1 VTLGSAVAFEGM
13 QFRSTNYV
21 IEGGGFSL
29 TAAGGTIVRVD
40 PSVTATI
47 NAPITG
53 AATLTKNGAGL
64 LVLGGTNS
72 YTGGT
77 AINGGI
83 VRIGA
88 DANLGAAAGGL
99 SLDAG
104 TLATTASFAS
114 SRSVALGENGG
125 TFSVAIGTQLTL
137 GGAVTGSGVLGKT
150 GAGTLVLSGA
160 NGHTGG
166 THVGAGTLLVS
177 SDANL
182 GAATA
187 PLVLDGG
194 TLRFGASFDPSA
206 ARPIALG
213 SLGGTIDTGSNT
225 STFVQ
230 GIGGAG
236 ALTKQGT
243 GTLVLAGA
251 NSYSGGTTIGAG
263 TLRIGDGGT
272 AGSIAGD
279 VANNGAI
286 VFYRSDQISYGGAIS
301 GSGTLTQAGSG
312 TTVLTGINSYSGGT
326 FIGAGTLAIG
336 NGGTSGSIAGAV
348 VNNGTL
354 LFNRSDAVVFGG
366 VISGAGALRQEG
378 GGTLTLTGANSYTG
392 GTAIVR
398 GRVETAGSLASLA
411 VVVET
416 GATLSGGGSIAG
428 LVTVADGAHFAP
440 GPLDSPGILSVGALS
455 FAPGAQLDWRLGQ
468 PQLLGATRVLD
479 SPLNDLA
486 RVAGD
491 LTLDGTVNVIAVS
504 GAAALPGSYRLIEYG
519 GALTDNGV
527 VLGPLPA
534 RFASTVVQTAIPG
547 QVNLIAVRDGLAIQ
561 FWDGSDALGNGQVNG
576 GTGTW
581 TFAAGNWTG
590 SSGAINQQWLSGM
603 AIFTT
608 PGGQVTLGEDLDA
621 IALQFVAD
629 GYRIQGAG
637 HTLTFRAHASGF
649 GGLVRVDPDASAEI
663 GAVIAGTAGLAKVD
677 SGRLILSGANSYSGG
692 TSVLGGTLQIGNG
705 GTSGSIVGDV
715 EDNARLVFNRSD
727 SVTFAGAIS
736 GLGSVGQ
743 IGSGVLSLTGRQQL
757 FRWHKRAR
765 RHASDRTG
773 CQYRCGDRC
782 VAGGFGQAALDR
794 RVRSGRD
801 PIDLARRGGRDLRHQ
816 RLWRH
821 DRPARRR
828 AGRIDQD
835 RRRSARARGQ
845 QRLCRSDADR
855 CRRAR
860 GYRLDPIG
868 HHGRAERH
876 LERHRTDLRQCA
888 QSRPDRSRQ
897 LDRDADRYRKLRRFG
912 GRARNR
918 GNPRGRRFAER
929 PACHRGGVRP
939 AGATIVQVDNLGG
952 EGDLT
957 TGDGILVVD
966 AAAGGTTAPTAF
978 ALAGPLLAGPYEYQ
992 LQRGGASSSAAD
1004 DWFLRSTL
1012 DPDTP
1017 SYRLE
1022 TSLYAALPA
1031 LALSYGRSLMG
1042 TLHERVGDVG
1052 REHASPRDNGVLWS
1066 RVLGR
1071 DGRREGRNGILSESP
1086 GYDYDYY
1093 ALQLGADLIRNSG
1106 ETGDDFA
1113 GVYGAYGSG
1122 NGEVEHFTGE
1132 RAGEDRFDAY
1142 SLGAYWTHLWPT
1154 GWYLDGVVQGSWY
1167 DLTADSVRLP
1177 ELTTDG
1183 FGFAASIEGG
1193 RSLQS
1198 GGVTI
1203 EPQAQ
1208 IVFQTASLDRAADVA
1223 AQIRFDDMESL
1234 AGRIG
1239 ARVAKTWDQGD
1250 ETLTLWARAN
1260 LWYEFL
1266 GETTSEFSSAT
1277 GFSPLHADLGGEWLE
1292 FNAGVTVDVTSGV
1305 SVHGNVTYETDFG
1318 NDLRGLEAQMG
1329 VRIAW

>member
-1 VTLGSAVAFEGM
+1 
-13 QFRSTNYV
+13 
-21 IEGGGFSL
+21 
-29 TAAGGTIVRVD
+29 
-40 PSVTATI
+40 
-47 NAPITG
+47 
-53 AATLTKNGAGL
+53 
-64 LVLGGTNS
+64 
-72 YTGGT
+72 
-77 AINGGI
+77 
-83 VRIGA
+83 
-88 DANLGAAAGGL
+88 
-99 SLDAG
+99 
-104 TLATTASFAS
+104 
-114 SRSVALGENGG
+114 
-125 TFSVAIGTQLTL
+125 
-137 GGAVTGSGVLGKT
+137 
-150 GAGTLVLSGA
+150 
-160 NGHTGG
+160 
-166 THVGAGTLLVS
+166 
-177 SDANL
+177 
-182 GAATA
+182 
-187 PLVLDGG
+187 
-194 TLRFGASFDPSA
+194 
-206 ARPIALG
+206 
-213 SLGGTIDTGSNT
+213 
-225 STFVQ
+225 
-230 GIGGAG
+230 
-236 ALTKQGT
+236 
-243 GTLVLAGA
+243 
-251 NSYSGGTTIGAG
+251 
-263 TLRIGDGGT
+263 
-272 AGSIAGD
+272 
-279 VANNGAI
+279 
-286 VFYRSDQISYGGAIS
+286 
-301 GSGTLTQAGSG
+301 
-312 TTVLTGINSYSGGT
+312 
-326 FIGAGTLAIG
+326 
-336 NGGTSGSIAGAV
+336 
-348 VNNGTL
+348 
-354 LFNRSDAVVFGG
+354 
-366 VISGAGALRQEG
+366 
-378 GGTLTLTGANSYTG
+378 
-392 GTAIVR
+392 
-398 GRVETAGSLASLA
+398 
-411 VVVET
+411 
-416 GATLSGGGSIAG
+416 
-428 LVTVADGAHFAP
+428 
-440 GPLDSPGILSVGALS
+440 LSVGALR

-534 RFASTVVQTAIPG
+534 RFASTAVQTAIPG

-649 GGLVRVDPDASAEI
+649 GGLVRVDPAASAEI

-705 GTSGSIVGDV
+705 GTSGSIGGDV
-715 EDNARLVFNRSD
+715 EANARLVFNRSD

-743 IGSGVLSLTGRQQL
+743 IGSGVLSLTAVNSYSGGTNVLAGTLQIARDANIGAATGALLVDSARLRWTAAFDLAVTRSISLGAGGATFDTNGFGATIGQRVGGPGGLTKTGAGRLVLAGNSDYAGATLIDAGELAVTGSIRSATTVGPNGILSGTGQIYGNVL
-757 FRWHKRAR
+757 NRGLIAPGNSIGTLTVTGNYVGSGG
-765 RHASDRTG
+765 ALEIEAILGGDGSPSDRL
-773 CQYRCGDRC
+773 
-782 VAGGFGQAALDR
+782 VIAGGAA
-794 RVRSGRD
+794 S
-801 PIDLARRGGRDLRHQ
+801 
-816 RLWRH
+816 
-821 DRPARRR
+821 
-828 AGRIDQD
+828 
-835 RRRSARARGQ
+835 
-845 QRLCRSDADR
+845 
-855 CRRAR
+855 
-860 GYRLDPIG
+860 
-868 HHGRAERH
+868 
-876 LERHRTDLRQCA
+876 
-888 QSRPDRSRQ
+888 
-897 LDRDADRYRKLRRFG
+897 
-912 GRARNR
+912 
-918 GNPRGRRFAER
+918 
-929 PACHRGGVRP
+929 
-939 AGATIVQVDNLGG
+939 GATIVQVDNLGG

-1318 NDLRGLEAQMG
+1318 NDLRGLEAQVG